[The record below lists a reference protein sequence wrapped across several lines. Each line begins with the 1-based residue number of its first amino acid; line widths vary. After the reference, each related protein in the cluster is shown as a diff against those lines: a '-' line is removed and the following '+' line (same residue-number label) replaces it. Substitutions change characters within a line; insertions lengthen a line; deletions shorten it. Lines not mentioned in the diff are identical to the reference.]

1 MVNQELSE
9 IFEQMAEILE
19 FLGNP
24 GDTFRIRA
32 FQNASMAIKE
42 APESLEKMAA
52 EKRLREIPGIGEGI
66 AKKIEEY
73 IAHGKI
79 HEFELLKRAVP
90 KGFFELLAI
99 PFLGPKKVKALHEQ
113 LHIKNIE
120 DLKKAVKSGKVETLP
135 GFGKRSAEKI
145 LEGIEIKSKAKGR
158 RLVGEVYLT
167 VSQIIENL
175 KKCKEVLKVV
185 PAGSFRRLEETVG
198 DIDILVTGKNPKKIM
213 EYFVKQPYVGNL
225 LAEGKTKSSILTKDG
240 IQVDLRVVAPH
251 QFGSALQYFT
261 GSKLHNVHLRT
272 FAKNRGF
279 KLSEYGFFK
288 RAHGASAQASEQS
301 GSASRERN
309 RAYTKYTKL
318 VASKTEEECY
328 KSLGMQYIPPEMR
341 LDTGEIEAAYRHE
354 LPELIELKDI
364 RGDLHAH
371 STWSDGRNSIREMA
385 EEAQRRGY
393 EYIAMTD
400 HSPSLIIA
408 NGLKLDRLKK
418 KKREIDELNEKLR
431 IKILFGTEVDIL
443 AEGKIDY
450 PDEILK
456 MFDIVVASIHSRFQQ
471 DNTAR
476 LMKAMENPYV
486 HIIGHPSGRL
496 LGQRNPYPL
505 DYEKIFKKASETG
518 TVLEINSNYLRFDLQ
533 DPYIRE
539 AKRWKCRFAINSDAH
554 SVQGLWMMELG
565 VKWARRGWAEAEE
578 VVNTLP
584 LARLKK
590 ILK

>member
-1 MVNQELSE
+1 MINQELSE

-24 GDTFRIRA
+24 ADKFRIRA
-32 FQNASMAIKE
+32 YQNVSMAIKE
-42 APESLEKMAA
+42 APESLEKMAH

-73 IAHGKI
+73 VAKGKI

-90 KGFFELLAI
+90 KGFFELLSI
-99 PFLGPKKVKALHEQ
+99 PFLGPKKVKALHEK
-113 LHIKNIE
+113 LRIKNIE
-120 DLKKAVKSGKVETLP
+120 DLQKAVKAGKVQALP
-135 GFGKRSAEKI
+135 GFGERSAEKI
-145 LEGIEIKSKAKGR
+145 LEGIEIKSRSKGR
-158 RLVGEVYLT
+158 RLIGEVYLT
-167 VSQIIENL
+167 VQQILENL
-175 KKCKEVLKVV
+175 KKCRDVIQAV

-198 DIDILVTGKNPKKIM
+198 DIDILATGKNPAKIM
-213 EYFVKQPYVGNL
+213 AYFLKQPYIENV
-225 LAEGKTKSSILTKDG
+225 LAKGDTKSSILTKDG
-240 IQVDLRVVAPH
+240 IQVDLRVVQPS

-288 RAHGASAQASEQS
+288 GA
-301 GSASRERN
+301 
-309 RAYTKYTKL
+309 KL

-354 LPELIELKDI
+354 LPVLVELKDI

-385 EEAQRRGY
+385 EEAQKRGY
-393 EYIAMTD
+393 EYIAITD
-400 HSPSLIIA
+400 HSPSLVVA

-456 MFDIVVASIHSRFQQ
+456 IFDVVVASIHSRFQH

-476 LMKAMENPYV
+476 LLKAMENPHV

-505 DYEKIFKKASETG
+505 DYEKIFKKAAETG
-518 TVLEINSNYLRFDLQ
+518 TVLEINSHYLRFDLQ

-539 AKRWKCRFAINSDAH
+539 AKRWKCRFAVNSDAH

-565 VKWARRGWAEAEE
+565 VQWARRGWAEAGE
-578 VVNTLP
+578 VVNTLS
-584 LARLKK
+584 LEKLKR